1 MPEKDEELDK
11 EKLEDGEELG
21 GSIDAP
27 VLVDEP
33 ELDNILEDV
42 GGGRTLAEAE
52 EETSQ
57 ESNLQTTFRYLQP
70 RFKNK
75 RMEEIS
81 QPILRSR
88 IFPDNFLDLNYFL
101 SMYMIEELEDDPNVD
116 FLAIVTG
123 NQAITS
129 IAYEGMERG
138 EILEAMGV
146 EREEDMEKLAKEVGL
161 M

>member
-1 MPEKDEELDK
+1 MADFEDEDIE
-11 EKLEDGEELG
+11 EDSDAL
-21 GSIDAP
+21 DAP

-33 ELDNILEDV
+33 ELDDILEDV
-42 GGGRTLAEAE
+42 GAGKTLGEAE
-52 EETSQ
+52 EETTH

-70 RFKNK
+70 KFKNK

-88 IFPDNFLDLNYFL
+88 IFPDNFLDLNYL
-101 SMYMIEELEDDPNVD
+101 LTMHMIEELEDDPSVD

-123 NQAITS
+123 NQAVTS

-146 EREEDMEKLAKEVGL
+146 ERDEDMAKLAKDVGL